1 MLAALVLRQQG
12 IEVEWITFET
22 PFFSAD
28 RARRAAEHTGIRLT
42 VNNITDIYV
51 QMLRNPSRGYGQN
64 MNPCLDCHTLMF
76 KLAGEMM
83 RENNF
88 DFMFS
93 GEVLGQRPM
102 SQTKPSLRYV
112 EKHSG
117 FDGYIV
123 RPLCAKYLPETIPEQ
138 EGLVDRRQ
146 LLDISGRGR
155 KRQIQLAKDF
165 GLKEYPAPAGGC
177 LLTDRGYSNRL
188 RDLFAHRKHCTENE
202 LHLLKFGRHLR
213 INAAAKAVIGRTED
227 ENESILKYH
236 NPLIDA
242 VVKVKDYP
250 GPTVLLTGDTTNAVV
265 LLTASICV
273 GYSKAPRLQ
282 AVEVSV
288 RSPKSQ
294 AVVTVLGIAPK
305 DIQHLLIK

>member
-1 MLAALVLRQQG
+1 
-12 IEVEWITFET
+12 
-22 PFFSAD
+22 
-28 RARRAAEHTGIRLT
+28 
-42 VNNITDIYV
+42 
-51 QMLRNPSRGYGQN
+51 
-64 MNPCLDCHTLMF
+64 
-76 KLAGEMM
+76 
-83 RENNF
+83 
-88 DFMFS
+88 
-93 GEVLGQRPM
+93 M
-102 SQTKPSLRYV
+102 SQTKTSLRYV

-123 RPLCAKYLPETIPEQ
+123 RPLCARYLPETIPEQ

-213 INAAAKAVIGRTED
+213 INATAKAVIGRTKD

-236 NPLIDA
+236 HPLIDA

-250 GPTVLLTGDTTNAVV
+250 GPTVLLSGGATNDVV

-273 GYSKAPRLQ
+273 GYSKAPNHQ
-282 AVEVSV
+282 PVEVSV
-288 RSPKSQ
+288 KSPRKQ
-294 AVVTVLGIAPK
+294 ETMTVLGIAPR
-305 DIQHLLIK
+305 DIQHLLI